1 MKHALRTE
9 MKAKLAGMDAGAA
22 RAKSRAACEGVLAL
36 DEYRAARVVM
46 LYLPIPHEVDTADI
60 ALRAW
65 QAGKTVVVP
74 KIDYDKWRISTV
86 VCRSLDENLVTDLY
100 GIPGPADAEY
110 WPAKEIDL
118 VVVPALACDR
128 AGNRLG
134 RGGGL
139 YDRFLAEPDVTAVL
153 CGLAFD
159 EQVVDDLPAEHHDRP
174 VDLLVTDKET
184 LRFNR

>member
-1 MKHALRTE
+1 MKHALRTD
-9 MKAKLAGMDAGAA
+9 MKAKLSGMDTAAA
-22 RAKSRAACEGVLAL
+22 RAKSRAACEAVLAL
-36 DEYRAARVVM
+36 EEYDTARVVM
-46 LYLPIPHEVDTADI
+46 LYLPIPHEVDTADV

-74 KIDYDKWRISTV
+74 KVDYDKWRINAV
-86 VCRSLDENLVTDLY
+86 VCRSLNENMVTDLY
-100 GIPGPADAEY
+100 GIPEPADADY
-110 WPAKEIDL
+110 WPAGEIDL
-118 VVVPALACDR
+118 VVVPALAFDR
-128 AGNRLG
+128 SGNRLG

-139 YDRFLAEPDVTAVL
+139 YDRFLAEPDVKALL

-159 EQVVDDLPAEHHDRP
+159 EQVVDELPAEHHDRP